1 MSTQPEPPAA
11 NGTSPAAPALPVERE
26 PLEHLPFDLQG
37 GEHVLL
43 FERRHW
49 VYLWPRL
56 IFHALIGLVAIA
68 LFLFIIS
75 AIFGLGGTAGTVA
88 AVICLVW
95 GGYWAVRMYF
105 DWYSYHND
113 IWVVTNQ
120 RVIDAVK
127 PNYFRSRLASAD
139 LIDLEDITV
148 EHNGFLATV
157 FHFGTV
163 RCQTAGERPN
173 FTFAGVAKPGQ
184 ILATLDA
191 ARDAARR
198 EGRGAL
204 H

>member
-1 MSTQPEPPAA
+1 VSTQSEPPAA
-11 NGTSPAAPALPVERE
+11 NEQAQAIPVAPSPRATS
-26 PLEHLPFDLQG
+26 EHLPFELQG
-37 GEHVLL
+37 GEHVVL

-49 VYLWPRL
+49 IYLWPRL
-56 IFHALIGLVAIA
+56 IFHGLIGLIAIGI
-68 LFLFIIS
+68 FLFVMS
-75 AIFGLGGTAGTVA
+75 FIFGLGGTAGTVA
-88 AVICLVW
+88 AVICLLW

-120 RVIDAVK
+120 RVIDAIK
-127 PNYFRSRLASAD
+127 PNFFRSRLASAD

-148 EHNGFLATV
+148 EHNGLLATV

-173 FTFAGVAKPGQ
+173 FSFEGVAKPGQ
-184 ILATLDA
+184 ILATLDS